1 MLSQGPVIGVLKIM
15 SQLPE
20 LVQALLKPGSYP
32 HISQEGKMGT
42 VAVARRYFE
51 LAESY
56 TLKGE

>member
-20 LVQALLKPGSYP
+20 LVLLKPGSYP